1 MLTKPYAIFDMDG
14 TLVDSMGC
22 WNGVYIDFLTAHGAG
37 DIAKEL
43 VAHTA
48 HLTTYESAVLFRDLL
63 SLDTSAADIAATL
76 DARMQEL
83 YRHEVAEKPGVR
95 QYLEQLKSSG
105 VQMCVVS
112 STPEPLMR
120 VCLDRLRLSPF
131 FSFILS
137 CDTIGKGKDEPDAYL
152 AAANRM
158 GATPSE
164 TAVYED
170 SPTALATAKRA
181 GFYAVAVYD
190 GPSADAWEKMCDT
203 ADAVVRDWRSV

>member
-95 QYLEQLKSSG
+95 QYLERIKSSG

-131 FSFILS
+131 FSLHPLLRYDRKGEGRARRLS
-137 CDTIGKGKDEPDAYL
+137 CGGKPD
-152 AAANRM
+152 
-158 GATPSE
+158 GS
-164 TAVYED
+164 
-170 SPTALATAKRA
+170 
-181 GFYAVAVYD
+181 
-190 GPSADAWEKMCDT
+190 
-203 ADAVVRDWRSV
+203 DAVGDGRV